1 MLIRWK
7 HHWEIYK
14 KSWNYSFLINNYY
27 DISNLAM
34 FSIKWKQD
42 KRIKKNCTFCLLEFS
57 NLISLII
64 NHQNWD
70 CLLNGNQIQY
80 DIFIKLKSNLI

>member
-1 MLIRWK
+1 M
-7 HHWEIYK
+7 YK

-42 KRIKKNCTFCLLEFS
+42 KRIKKNCTFCLLDKFS
-57 NLISLII
+57 NLINLII
-64 NHQNWD
+64 NHQNF
-70 CLLNGNQIQY
+70 LLNENQIQY